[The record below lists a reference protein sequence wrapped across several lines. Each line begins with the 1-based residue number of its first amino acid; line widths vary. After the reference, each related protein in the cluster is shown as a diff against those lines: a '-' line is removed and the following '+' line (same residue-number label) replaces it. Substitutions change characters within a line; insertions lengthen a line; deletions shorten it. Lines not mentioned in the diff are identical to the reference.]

1 MIKIKSNTKTYFLRL
16 LKTFVFSRNNCMSE
30 QKYLISI
37 AIGPV
42 QDFIAS
48 ARRSRDLWFGSW
60 LLSELSKAAAKSI
73 VEQNGEL
80 IFPQINK
87 VDDLKE
93 SSDFNVV
100 NKILAEVSEH
110 PEIIGRKVKDAI
122 DARLKV
128 ILNEAFKKVLNKKYF
143 LEDTAKTQVADLVEF
158 FWTAVKRTNN
168 YEGDRNDVEKLF
180 SARKA
185 TRNFDQVHLNNEL
198 NNADENRKKTSWGNY
213 VPKSSLD
220 GQRESV
226 LTEELYKE
234 VQDGKIS
241 KERLRVD
248 YGVKEGE
255 RLCGVGLLKR
265 HGNRTGD
272 GSFFSTSHV
281 ASLPILERLKK
292 QKNYDETTRYKETIS
307 GLLSE
312 IANDELY
319 KIVGR
324 VPKNLK
330 HEVFGEYDGHLL
342 FAERLSEFFDDEA
355 KLKTAKIELRRF
367 LDEVL
372 GKNKEPLPY
381 YALIL
386 ADGDFM
392 GKAIDNQDTKDN
404 HQKLSGKLSEFAG
417 EVRTTIEN
425 NGQGSLIYAG
435 GDDVLAFVGLHK
447 VLEYV
452 RKLSIMFKWKLR
464 RFKYDGK
471 NSPTLS
477 VGIAVVHHLEPLE
490 DALELVRKAEKAAK
504 SVDGKN
510 ALAVVVDKRSGASRI
525 AKGTWGTLDKRL
537 QTFIKWHRANAIPD
551 GAAYELR
558 DLSIRLDTKEFAEK
572 LKDDSISKEEKE
584 KLKNLIDNLN
594 NAKQAEAIRIL
605 KRKKGDFGGKDI
617 EKEIV
622 EKIGKYLENI
632 KPIEKEDEEKKN
644 NDSIAILADELIIAK
659 MFADAEDL
667 ALMEIK

>member
-1 MIKIKSNTKTYFLRL
+1 
-16 LKTFVFSRNNCMSE
+16 MS

-37 AIGPV
+37 SIGPV

-73 VEQNGEL
+73 VEQTGEL
-80 IFPQINK
+80 IFPNTDK
-87 VDDLKE
+87 SNLE
-93 SSDFNVV
+93 PNTSFNVV
-100 NKILAEVSEH
+100 NKILAEIKANPKTISEVG
-110 PEIIGRKVKDAI
+110 ENVKKAI
-122 DARLKV
+122 DERLKV
-128 ILNEAFKKVLNKKYF
+128 IRNEAFKKVSKQYF
-143 LEDTAKTQVADLVEF
+143 LENIAKKQVADLVEF
-158 FWTAVKRTNN
+158 FWTAAARTDDYVK
-168 YEGDRNDVEKLF
+168 DRNNVEKLF

-185 TRNFDQVHLNNEL
+185 TRNFSQVNLWDSKKE
-198 NNADENRKKTSWGNY
+198 NAWGNY

-226 LTEELYKE
+226 LMEELYKE

-241 KERLRVD
+241 KQKLRVD

-265 HGNRTGD
+265 HGKVENRNENSD
-272 GSFFSTSHV
+272 ENYQDRFFSTSHV
-281 ASLPILERLKK
+281 ASLPLLQRLDDQGAVTDYISILSDLLTEIEPK
-292 QKNYDETTRYKETIS
+292 Q
-307 GLLSE
+307 
-312 IANDELY
+312 LY
-319 KIVGR
+319 KILGR
-324 VPKNLK
+324 VPENLS
-330 HEVFGEYDGHLL
+330 HNIFGVYDGHLL
-342 FAERLSEFFDDEA
+342 FEERLSEFFSDKIDLQKA
-355 KLKTAKIELRRF
+355 KDALIGVPEKNNKPPIKGF
-367 LDEVL
+367 LEKAF
-372 GKNKEPLPY
+372 GKNAKPLPY
-381 YALIL
+381 YALVL

-392 GKAIDNQDTKDN
+392 GKAIDNI
-404 HQKLSGKLSEFAG
+404 QKIAEIDGSNPKEKHKELSGKLSEFAK
-417 EVRTTIEN
+417 EVGKIIEN
-425 NGQGSLIYAG
+425 EKQGSLIYAG

-447 VLEYV
+447 VLEYAD
-452 RKLSIMFKWKLR
+452 KLQDKFHKSLES
-464 RFKYDGK
+464 FKYDGK

-490 DALELVRKAEKAAK
+490 DALDLVRKAEKAAK

-525 AKGTWGTLDKRL
+525 AKGTWGTLDERL
-537 QTFIKWHRANAIPD
+537 QTFIKWHRENAIPD

-558 DLSIRLDTKEFAEK
+558 DLAIRLDTKEFVEK
-572 LKDDSISKEEKE
+572 LKDDSISNDEKE
-584 KLKNLIDNLN
+584 KLKKLIDNLD

-622 EKIGKYLENI
+622 ENIGKYLENI
-632 KPIEKEDEEKKN
+632 RPVEKEGEEKKN
-644 NDSIAILADELIIAK
+644 DDSIAILADELIIAK

>member
-1 MIKIKSNTKTYFLRL
+1 MD
-16 LKTFVFSRNNCMSE
+16 E

-80 IFPQINK
+80 IFPKITKDN
-87 VDDLKE
+87 DLEE

-100 NKILAEVSEH
+100 NKILAEISEH
-110 PEIIGRKVKDAI
+110 PEIVGKKVKEGIDERLTAI
-122 DARLKV
+122 TNK
-128 ILNEAFKKVLNKKYF
+128 AFKGFGNLPKQIIDLDKAQ
-143 LEDTAKTQVADLVEF
+143 LQVSDVVEF
-158 FWTAVKRTNN
+158 FWTAVKHSDSDK
-168 YEGDRNDVEKLF
+168 YKLDRDKVEKIF

-185 TRNFDQVHLNNEL
+185 TRNFNQVNLNNSGKE
-198 NNADENRKKTSWGNY
+198 NNWGDN

-226 LTEELYKE
+226 ILEKAYDEFK
-234 VQDGKIS
+234 KS
-241 KERLRVD
+241 KSKLRVRL
-248 YGVKEGE
+248 GVKEGE

-265 HGNRTGD
+265 HGKVEKKTEKSEEDFQDR
-272 GSFFSTSHV
+272 FFSTSHV
-281 ASLPILERLKK
+281 ASLPLLERLKK
-292 QKNYDETTRYKETIS
+292 QKSYESTKIYKENIS
-307 GLLSE
+307 GLLNE
-312 IANDELY
+312 IAHEDLY

-342 FAERLSEFFDDEA
+342 FAERLSEFFDSED
-355 KLKTAKIELRRF
+355 KLKSAKTELRKF

-381 YALIL
+381 YALVL

-392 GKAIDNQDTKDN
+392 GKAIDEQDSKDN
-404 HQKLSGKLSEFAG
+404 HQKLSGKLSDFAG
-417 EVRTTIEN
+417 SVREIIEN
-425 NGQGSLIYAG
+425 KGQGSLIYAG

-447 VLEYV
+447 VLDYAD
-452 RKLSIMFKWKLR
+452 KLAKDFKSKLEK
-464 RFKYDGK
+464 FEFEEKGEK
-471 NSPTLS
+471 KTPTLS

-537 QTFIKWHRANAIPD
+537 QTFIKWHRENAIPD

-558 DLSIRLDTKEFAEK
+558 DLAYRLEIPENAPEALRKNLTEAK
-572 LKDDSISKEEKE
+572 EKE
-584 KLKNLIDNLN
+584 
-594 NAKQAEAIRIL
+594 AKRIL
-605 KRKKGDFGGKDI
+605 KRKKKDFGESAIDDSTIAELEKYIRQI
-617 EKEIV
+617 EKS
-622 EKIGKYLENI
+622 KQ
-632 KPIEKEDEEKKN
+632 PDE
-644 NDSIAILADELIIAK
+644 DSIAVLADELMIAK
-659 MFADAEDL
+659 IFADAEDL
-667 ALMEIK
+667 AEGK

>member
-1 MIKIKSNTKTYFLRL
+1 MNSK
-16 LKTFVFSRNNCMSE
+16 NNK
-30 QKYLISI
+30 KYLISI

-80 IFPQINK
+80 IFPKITK
-87 VDDLKE
+87 DTDLEE

-100 NKILAEVSEH
+100 NKILAEILEH
-110 PEIIGRKVKDAI
+110 PEIVGKKVKEAI
-122 DARLKV
+122 DKRLKA
-128 ILNEAFKKVLNKKYF
+128 ITNKAFTGFGNLPKQIIDLDKAQL
-143 LEDTAKTQVADLVEF
+143 QVSDVVEF
-158 FWTAVKRTNN
+158 FWTAVKHSDSNK
-168 YEGDRNDVEKLF
+168 YKLDRDKVEKIF

-185 TRNFDQVHLNNEL
+185 TRNFNQVNLSNSGKENN
-198 NNADENRKKTSWGNY
+198 WGDN

-226 LTEELYKE
+226 ILEKAYDEFK
-234 VQDGKIS
+234 KS
-241 KERLRVD
+241 KSNLRVRL
-248 YGVKEGE
+248 GVKEGE

-265 HGNRTGD
+265 HGKVEKKDENYQD
-272 GSFFSTSHV
+272 CFFSTSHV
-281 ASLPILERLKK
+281 ASLPFLERLEK
-292 QKNYDETTRYKETIS
+292 QEAYEPTRIYKENIS
-307 GLLSE
+307 GLLNE
-312 IANDELY
+312 IANDDLY

-330 HEVFGEYDGHLL
+330 HKVFGEYDGHLL
-342 FAERLSEFFDDEA
+342 FAERLSEFFDSDDKLNSA
-355 KLKTAKIELRRF
+355 KGELRKF

-392 GKAIDNQDTKDN
+392 GKAIDKQDSKDN
-404 HQKLSGKLSEFAG
+404 HQKLSGQLSDFAG
-417 EVRTTIEN
+417 SVVKTIEKD
-425 NGQGSLIYAG
+425 GQGSLIYAG

-447 VLEYV
+447 VLDYAD
-452 RKLSIMFKWKLR
+452 KLAKDFKTKLKE
-464 RFKYDGK
+464 FDFVEKGEK
-471 NSPTLS
+471 KTPTLS

-525 AKGTWGTLDKRL
+525 AKGTWGKIDKRL
-537 QTFIKWHRANAIPD
+537 KTFIRWHRENAIPD

-558 DLSIRLDTKEFAEK
+558 DLAYRLEIPENA
-572 LKDDSISKEEKE
+572 LEE
-584 KLKNLIDNLN
+584 LRKNLTE
-594 NAKQAEAIRIL
+594 AKETESKRIL
-605 KRKKGDFGGKDI
+605 KRKKKDFGESAIDDETCRQLEQFIKDI
-617 EKEIV
+617 EETKQ
-622 EKIGKYLENI
+622 
-632 KPIEKEDEEKKN
+632 PDE
-644 NDSIAILADELIIAK
+644 DSIAILAEELIIAK
-659 MFADAEDL
+659 TFANGEDQ
-667 ALMEIK
+667 AQMEIRR